1 MRFPLDESADARL
14 LPFLRSRGDDAT
26 RIAGDYPAG
35 LADRA
40 VLALA
45 AEEERILITITAD
58 RDFGELI
65 FCLGLPH
72 QGVISFD
79 LVTLLRLTSGLLVSR
94 TLFGCTKMNWA
105 NFGSWLDARSEFAAS
120 RVEMPR
126 RPYVP
131 FS

>member
-1 MRFPLDESADARL
+1 MRFLLDESAVARL

-45 AEEERILITITAD
+45 AEEERILITAD

-79 LVTLLRLTSGLLVSR
+79 LVTLLRLTSGLLV
-94 TLFGCTKMNWA
+94 
-105 NFGSWLDARSEFAAS
+105 
-120 RVEMPR
+120 
-126 RPYVP
+126 
-131 FS
+131 